1 MRNGGE
7 RQHPKFRVAELKS
20 AGMTR
25 SETVTSLQRGLQV
38 LGAIQRASALSF
50 TELRE
55 ATGLPKATLARL
67 LHTLVE
73 SGWVRR
79 QGPRGRYVAEAS
91 PGLPPAQRGEL
102 ARLARQAR
110 PVFARLQHT
119 VPWPVNLGVR
129 EGLRMLIV
137 DEPDTVVLGLAANYR
152 QLGQHPPML
161 RSSLGLCHLAF
172 CAEAERAELLL
183 RLSRS
188 TDELDQ
194 AVLRSG
200 LLPQRLRDIR
210 ARGYALRDVS
220 VVPPDSPERYGAFSV
235 PVMTGTN
242 LHACLSCSWLLQ
254 IASVDQT
261 VRLCLPPMREA
272 ADTLARQ
279 LGAG

>member
-1 MRNGGE
+1 MN
-7 RQHPKFRVAELKS
+7 PP
-20 AGMTR
+20 
-25 SETVTSLQRGLQV
+25 ETVASLQRGLQV

-55 ATGLPKATLARL
+55 ATGLPKATLVRL
-67 LHTLVE
+67 LRTLVE

-79 QGPRGRYVAEAS
+79 QGPRGRYVGEAS
-91 PGLPPAQRGEL
+91 LGLPAAQRSEL
-102 ARLARQAR
+102 ARLAQRAR
-110 PVFARLQHT
+110 PVFTRLQRT

-129 EGLRMLIV
+129 EGSHMLIV

-152 QLGQHPPML
+152 QLGYRPPML

-172 CAEAERAELLL
+172 CSEAERAGLMQ

-220 VVPPDSPERYGAFSV
+220 VVPSDSPERYGAFAV
-235 PVMTGTN
+235 PVMAGAH
-242 LHACLSCSWLLQ
+242 LQACLSCSWLLQ
-254 IASVDQT
+254 IASVEET
-261 VRLCLPPMREA
+261 VQRCLQPMRAA
-272 ADTLARQ
+272 ADALARQ
-279 LGAG
+279 LATG